1 MAFNFAN
8 AEKLASVIE
17 KMPHTPLTSESG
29 FNMAARFH
37 PCGTPACTGSFVLKG
52 KASEI
57 DRQLKAM
64 CAVEARKGRVGTC
77 AVEE

>member
-1 MAFNFAN
+1 MGTKTDIRIAFALE
-8 AEKLASVIE
+8 AVRRA
-17 KMPHTPLTSESG
+17 PLVK
-29 FNMAARFH
+29 R
-37 PCGTPACTGSFVLKG
+37 TGSFVLKG

-64 CAVEARKGRVGTC
+64 CAVEARKARVGTY